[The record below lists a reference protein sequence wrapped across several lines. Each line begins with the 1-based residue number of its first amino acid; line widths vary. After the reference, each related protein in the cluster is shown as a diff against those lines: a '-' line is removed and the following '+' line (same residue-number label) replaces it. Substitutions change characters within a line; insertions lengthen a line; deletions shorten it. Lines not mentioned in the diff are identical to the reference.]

1 MKNTYNQIGHAQYAK
16 DDVSVTLRQSFGD
29 YGGGSEVLVLQRRF
43 SKVIVQDTEIAPT
56 IEAGGAREETIS
68 Q

>member
-1 MKNTYNQIGHAQYAK
+1 MSTYNQTRYAQYAK

-56 IEAGGAREETIS
+56 IEAGGAREETTS

>member
-1 MKNTYNQIGHAQYAK
+1 MHDRDRTVRN
-16 DDVSVTLRQSFGD
+16 R
-29 YGGGSEVLVLQRRF
+29 GGNVPIVLQWRF
-43 SKVIVQDTEIAPT
+43 SNIMVQDTEIAPT

>member
-1 MKNTYNQIGHAQYAK
+1 MKKTYNQTRYAEYAE
-16 DDVSVTLRQSFGD
+16 DETAVTLRRSFGD

-43 SKVIVQDTEIAPT
+43 SQVIVNDTEIAPT